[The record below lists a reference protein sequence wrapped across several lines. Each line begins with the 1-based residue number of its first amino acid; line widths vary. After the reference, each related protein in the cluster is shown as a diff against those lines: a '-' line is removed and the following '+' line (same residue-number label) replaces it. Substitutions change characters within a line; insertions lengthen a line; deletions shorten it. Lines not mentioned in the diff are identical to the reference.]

1 MNNLKKS
8 VKQNAYNEDE
18 LLSKLYQRAQSDG
31 LRSQWVKPQ
40 KESFMKKRTL
50 WFIGLVTV
58 VVLGVLVA
66 NSGTWFNDKSNITVA
81 TISID
86 INPSFELSVNEDCDV
101 ISIEALNA
109 DAQTIDTSS
118 LIGLPIGKAVNDLV
132 DLVSDAGFIDL
143 IDMEDDFVVVTK
155 YLEDGTSETIMDKL
169 DLQIKDQIRD
179 GSALQSVNVIE
190 LKASIAE
197 KMEAEGKDVPIGLY
211 ILHGMVSTPDGTV
224 LSAKEFFAKEGN
236 LEAVMK
242 QTRAQITTV
251 NQAKIR
257 ERIEVGLGKLES
269 NGEDATELRTRL
281 ENASEEDMLR
291 IQSEIKAQLNAQE
304 GNGNPD
310 NGTDD
315 SGNPDS
321 GNPDSGSS
329 GKGDTGGQSSGS
341 SGGGSGS

>member
-1 MNNLKKS
+1 
-8 VKQNAYNEDE
+8 
-18 LLSKLYQRAQSDG
+18 
-31 LRSQWVKPQ
+31 
-40 KESFMKKRTL
+40 MKKRAL
-50 WFIGLVTV
+50 WFIGLAAV
-58 VVLGVLVA
+58 VVLGILV
-66 NSGTWFNDKSNITVA
+66 TKPDQWFKDKSTIAVA
-81 TISID
+81 TVSID

-101 ISIEALNA
+101 ISIEALNT

-118 LIGLPIGKAVNDLV
+118 LIGLPVGKAVNDLV
-132 DLVSDAGFIDL
+132 ELVEDAGFIDL
-143 IDMEDDFVVVTK
+143 VDMEDDFVVVTK

-197 KMEAEGKDVPIGLY
+197 KMEAEGKDVPVGLY
-211 ILHGMVSTPDGTV
+211 ILHGMVSTPDGV
-224 LSAKEFFAKEGN
+224 VVSAKEFFAKKGN
-236 LEAVMK
+236 LEAVKK

-251 NQAKIR
+251 SQAKIR

-281 ENASEEDMLR
+281 ENAGAEDMLQ
-291 IQSEIKAQLNAQE
+291 IQSEVKAQLNVQE

-310 NGTDD
+310 NGSDD

-321 GNPDSGSS
+321 GNPDSGNTDSGSS
-329 GKGDTGGQSSGS
+329 GNGDSGSQSSGG